1 MATKTSWS
9 FRHFD
14 ARNMDEAVK
23 LLRDYRGTAKVI
35 AGGTDLLNVLKD
47 RILPAPPEAV
57 INLKTTP
64 GLDGIRMDT
73 EGLKIGALTRLKDI
87 ASSSVIKEDYALLWQ
102 AAKSIASPQI
112 RNIATIGGNLCQ
124 DVRCW
129 YYRAPHHIRGRI
141 ICKRKGGAKCAA
153 LGGDDRYHSIFGGG
167 SEGCFAVC
175 LSDTAIALTALG
187 ARVETSK
194 RLIPLEELFSSGP
207 ASALES
213 NEVLTRLH
221 VTTLPEG
228 SKGTYLKFRTRKAT
242 DFATVSVAVLLTLE
256 SETCK
261 DARIVL
267 GGVAPIPWRAKG
279 AEDALKGK
287 TIDTAK
293 AEEAGQIALEGAR
306 PLTMNGYKI
315 PLAQALVKRAIM
327 ACL

>member
-1 MATKTSWS
+1 MPSRIGWS
-9 FRHFD
+9 FKHFD
-14 ARNMDEAVK
+14 ASTVEEAVR
-23 LLRDYRGTAKVI
+23 LLRTYQGKAKLI

-47 RILPAPPEAV
+47 RILPEPPEAV
-57 INLKTTP
+57 INLKTTA
-64 GLDGIRMDT
+64 GLDSVTVDEENIR
-73 EGLKIGALTRLKDI
+73 IGALTRLKDVVLSPLI
-87 ASSSVIKEDYALLWQ
+87 QEEYPLLWE
-102 AAKSIASPQI
+102 AARSIASPLI

-141 ICKRKGGAKCAA
+141 LCKRKGGAKCAA

-194 RLIPLEELFSSGP
+194 RLIPLEELFSSRP
-207 ASALES
+207 ATALES

-242 DFATVSVAVLLTLE
+242 DFATVSVAVLLMLE
-256 SETCK
+256 SEICK

-287 TIDTAK
+287 TIDAAK

-306 PLTMNGYKI
+306 PLSMNGYKI

>member
-1 MATKTSWS
+1 MPSRIGWS
-9 FRHFD
+9 FKHFD
-14 ARNMDEAVK
+14 ASTVEEAVR
-23 LLRDYRGTAKVI
+23 LLRTYQGKAKLI

-47 RILPAPPEAV
+47 RILPEPPEAV
-57 INLKTTP
+57 INLKTTV
-64 GLDGIRMDT
+64 GLDSVT
-73 EGLKIGALTRLKDI
+73 VHEENVKIGALTRLKDVVLSPLI
-87 ASSSVIKEDYALLWQ
+87 QKKYPLLWE
-102 AAKSIASPQI
+102 AVRSIASPLI
-112 RNIATIGGNLCQ
+112 RNVATIGGNLCQ

-141 ICKRKGGAKCAA
+141 LCKRKGGTMCAA
-153 LGGDDRYHSIFGGG
+153 LEGDNRYHSIFGGS

-194 RLIPLEELFSSGP
+194 RQIPLEELFRSGP
-207 ASALES
+207 ATALES

-221 VTTLPEG
+221 VTTPPDG

-242 DFATVSVAVLLTLE
+242 DFATVSVAVMLTLE

-279 AEDALKGK
+279 AENALKGK

-293 AEEAGQIALEGAR
+293 AEKAGQIALEGAR
-306 PLTMNGYKI
+306 PLTVNGYKI
-315 PLAQALVKRAIM
+315 PLTQALVKRAIM
-327 ACL
+327 ASL